1 MLIQLVEGDTIDVNI
16 PISSLEEAPCRADI
30 LYDVVADRRQKLPI
44 IFGQASAMIYFG
56 DRHWDE
62 IELAKIGVSHGSLR
76 NGKMKSEDDAP
87 RVASALSKGIRS
99 ADSE

>member
-16 PISSLEEAPCRADI
+16 PISGLEEAPCRADI

-56 DRHWDE
+56 DRDWDE
-62 IELAKIGVSHGSLR
+62 IELAQIGVSHGSLR

-99 ADSE
+99 AGSE

>member
-1 MLIQLVEGDTIDVNI
+1 
-16 PISSLEEAPCRADI
+16 
-30 LYDVVADRRQKLPI
+30 
-44 IFGQASAMIYFG
+44 MIYFG
-56 DRHWDE
+56 DGDWDE

-99 ADSE
+99 AGSE